1 MRGSVVDIR
10 FDEHLPPI
18 YSLLRAGAERQIV
31 IEVLAQRD
39 ARHVRGIALTP
50 TQGLARGMA
59 VEDTGGPL
67 KAPVGKGVLSRMFDV
82 FGNTI
87 DRGAALSDVQWR
99 SVHRAPPPLARRS
112 TKSEIFETGIKVI
125 DVLVPLERGGKAGLF
140 GGAGVGKTVLLT
152 EMIHNMIGHQEGVS
166 IFCGI
171 GERCREGEELYRDM
185 KEAGVLPNMV
195 MVFGQMDEPPGS
207 RFRVGLAAL
216 TMAEYFRDDEHRDVL
231 LLIDNIFRF
240 IQAGMEVS
248 GLMGQMPSRLG
259 YQPTMGTELSSL
271 EERIA
276 NTDTGAITSIQAVYV
291 PADDLTDPAAVH
303 TFSHLSASIVL
314 SRKRASEGL
323 FPAIDPLQSSSK
335 MATPGIVGERHYGLA
350 QEIRRTLAQYAEL
363 KDIIA
368 MLGLEQLSP
377 EDRNVVVRARRL
389 ERFLTQPFFT
399 TEQFTGLK
407 GKLVSL
413 EDALDGCERILRDE
427 FKDYPESAL
436 YMLGTI
442 GDVKGKAKPGQ
453 PAAAAYPES
462 KPASQGRPGG
472 CHGAHAKPR
481 PGHLRHPERN
491 LKGRSSMPPTL
502 MNLKV
507 LLPFHVFAEKTGV
520 SRIVAETREGS
531 FGLLP
536 HRLDCVAAL
545 VPGILTYETG
555 PDGEVFV
562 AVDEG
567 VLVKTGPDVLV
578 SVRQAIGG
586 TDLGQL
592 HDAVERQFLALD
604 EHEQSVRSVLTRM
617 ETDVI
622 RRLVEFHH
630 D

>member
-1 MRGSVVDIR
+1 MSTPSEDHLRVRSKGQGSPANSGTVVSVRGSVVDIR
-10 FDEHLPPI
+10 FDTHLPPI
-18 YSLLRAGAERQIV
+18 YTVLRAGVEGRIV

-67 KAPVGKGVLSRMFDV
+67 QVPVGRAVLSRMFDV
-82 FGNTI
+82 FGQTI
-87 DRGAALSDVQWR
+87 DRGTALADVQWR
-99 SVHRAPPPLARRS
+99 WVPRAPPPLARRS

-152 EMIHNMIGHQEGVS
+152 EMIHNMIEHQQGVS

-185 KEAGVLPNMV
+185 KDAGVLPKMV
-195 MVFGQMDEPPGS
+195 MVFGQMNEPPGS
-207 RFRVGLAAL
+207 RFRVGFAAL

-259 YQPTMGTELSSL
+259 YQPTMGTELSGL

-291 PADDLTDPAAVH
+291 PADDFTDPAAVH

-335 MATPGIVGERHYGLA
+335 MATPGIVGERHYVLA
-350 QEIRRTLAQYAEL
+350 QEIRRTLAQYADL

-377 EDRNVVVRARRL
+377 EDRKVVGRARRL

-413 EDALDGCERILRDE
+413 KDSLDGCERILHDE

-436 YMLGTI
+436 YMI
-442 GDVKGKAKPGQ
+442 GAIGEAKKPKPPAALVKPEAKAAAKVDPKTTDKAKPDAKPEAKPDTPAGPK
-453 PAAAAYPES
+453 PAAVAKPKDKPDATSPAQADP
-462 KPASQGRPGG
+462 KPA
-472 CHGAHAKPR
+472 AKPEAKPTPAR
-481 PGHLRHPERN
+481 
-491 LKGRSSMPPTL
+491 PPTPAA
-502 MNLKV
+502 K
-507 LLPFHVFAEKTGV
+507 PQPEAE
-520 SRIVAETREGS
+520 
-531 FGLLP
+531 P
-536 HRLDCVAAL
+536 AA
-545 VPGILTYETG
+545 VT
-555 PDGEVFV
+555 
-562 AVDEG
+562 
-567 VLVKTGPDVLV
+567 
-578 SVRQAIGG
+578 
-586 TDLGQL
+586 
-592 HDAVERQFLALD
+592 HDA
-604 EHEQSVRSVLTRM
+604 
-617 ETDVI
+617 
-622 RRLVEFHH
+622 
-630 D
+630 